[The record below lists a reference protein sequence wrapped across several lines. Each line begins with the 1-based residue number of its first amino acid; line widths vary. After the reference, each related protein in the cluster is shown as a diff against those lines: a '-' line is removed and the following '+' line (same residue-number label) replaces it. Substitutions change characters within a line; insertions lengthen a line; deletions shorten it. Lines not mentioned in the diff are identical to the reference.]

1 MVFVKI
7 LSESTRKEGRK
18 ISILRSASASISQ
31 LKIKLLWIF
40 QKIVKNH
47 EFYRFFSNYQCKRQL
62 SATSAANVRAG
73 RQTTQPL
80 SSALPNIQEVQT
92 DTNDIDI
99 AKTKGLI

>member
-1 MVFVKI
+1 MNDSCH
-7 LSESTRKEGRK
+7 LSATWAATGFAKNEK
-18 ISILRSASASISQ
+18 
-31 LKIKLLWIF
+31 KIKLLWIF
-40 QKIVKNH
+40 QNIVIVKNH

>member
-1 MVFVKI
+1 MQEKLENFDCFDKI
-7 LSESTRKEGRK
+7 LY
-18 ISILRSASASISQ
+18 
-31 LKIKLLWIF
+31 
-40 QKIVKNH
+40 
-47 EFYRFFSNYQCKRQL
+47 FYRFFSNYQCKRQL

>member
-1 MVFVKI
+1 M
-7 LSESTRKEGRK
+7 LP
-18 ISILRSASASISQ
+18 SISRT
-31 LKIKLLWIF
+31 LF
-40 QKIVKNH
+40 RSV
-47 EFYRFFSNYQCKRQL
+47 SNQCKRQL

>member
-1 MVFVKI
+1 M
-7 LSESTRKEGRK
+7 LP
-18 ISILRSASASISQ
+18 SISRT
-31 LKIKLLWIF
+31 LF
-40 QKIVKNH
+40 RSV
-47 EFYRFFSNYQCKRQL
+47 SNQCNRQL